1 MALDNLFKLEKLT
14 IGVYRERERPGLP
27 PDTFEVMF
35 NPESFSMRHESAFD
49 PEAARRAGRQVYVH
63 TPAQSLSLE
72 LIIDGTGV
80 SDYGLT
86 NLLGLGSQ
94 SVSEQVTR
102 FLDLCW
108 NMDGELHEP
117 RFLRIQWGDGPIQ
130 NFNCRL
136 QSVDITYSSFARSGA
151 PLRAKLSTVFVE
163 DLDAAR
169 RVRLQDMRSPDLS
182 RTRIVKSGDTLPLL
196 CKEIYGSSRH
206 YLRVARWNQMND
218 FRNLTPGQEI
228 RFPPLEPG
236 KR

>member
-1 MALDNLFKLEKLT
+1 MALDNLFKLEKLK
-14 IGVYRERERPGLP
+14 IGVYRDPQRPGLP

-49 PEAARRAGRQVYVH
+49 PEASQRASRQVYVH
-63 TPAQSLSLE
+63 TPAQRLSLE

-86 NLLGLGSQ
+86 TLLGLGSK
-94 SVSEQVTR
+94 SVSEQVKK

-108 NMDGELHEP
+108 RMDGDLHEP
-117 RFLRIQWGDGPIQ
+117 RFLRIQWGNGPIQ
-130 NFNCRL
+130 QFDCRL
-136 QSVDITYSSFARSGA
+136 QSVDITYSSFDRNGA

-163 DLDAAR
+163 DLDAAM
-169 RVRLQDMRSPDLS
+169 RVRLEDKQSPDLS

-196 CKEIYGSSRH
+196 CKEIYGTSKH
-206 YLRVARWNQMND
+206 YVRVAQWNRLND

-228 RFPPLEPG
+228 VFPSLDKG